1 METTTIN
8 IGTTIPLVRDVIKNT
23 RSGQLYLTNS
33 PCKLLVIWDNT
44 SIRVL
49 HDNSASYFDNDIDAL
64 DTLKDIIESINNKV
78 ETSCNASDL
87 QPLQPVLVRDD
98 YLYKWELGLFGRVD
112 DESNAEH
119 PYICIGE
126 RYAQCI
132 PYKGNEH
139 LLGTRKS
146 PKQNSNL

>member
-78 ETSCNASDL
+78 ETPCNASDL
-87 QPLQPVLVRDD
+87 QPLQPVLVRDLD
-98 YLYKWELGLFGRVD
+98 VYTWELALFARM
-112 DESNAEH
+112 DEDSG
-119 PYICIGE
+119 YKYKCIGE
-126 RYAQCI
+126 SYTQCI

-139 LLGTRKS
+139 LLGTRNL
-146 PKQNSNL
+146 PKQNYNL